1 MMRIKVNSIISSIL
15 TKRVNTSIKLRK
27 ACQAYAI
34 AIGLGIFLCLLMGWL
49 QAYPTLIE
57 KGYSRFFFQLYSYL
71 PKLLLGWIPFSV
83 GDLFYPVALIFL
95 VYLLVQAVL
104 SLLRKAWLLALY
116 RFLKLSFSIILL
128 YLFFYLSWGLN
139 YYRVPLYQQ
148 LGLELKGLKQE
159 DYLFVLDK
167 HIQRCNDLRTQF
179 SPTEDGRGRAKKEL
193 EDLMKTDVRVQPI
206 LSTTQVKAKSPLSS
220 HLVSYFAVSG
230 YFNPFTQEV
239 QVNENMPLPGYP
251 FTVVHELTHQMGIG
265 FEDECNFVAF
275 LKLQDHKDPWYRYA
289 ASYETV
295 QYLLRTL
302 AAQDESLYTEYYN
315 RLSAEV
321 KADLKGERDY
331 WKHYTGW
338 INDLFGFLYSGYL
351 QHNNQPEGLERYSM
365 MSRMVVAWELKQ
377 IPKP

>member
-1 MMRIKVNSIISSIL
+1 MRKKENNIISSIL
-15 TKRVNTSIKLRK
+15 TKRVNTSAKLKKR
-27 ACQAYAI
+27 CQAYAI
-34 AIGLGIFLCLLMGWL
+34 AIGLGIFLCLLMGWF
-49 QAYPTLIE
+49 QSYPAFIE
-57 KGYSRFFFQLYSYL
+57 KGYSRLFFPAYSYL
-71 PKLLLGWIPFSV
+71 PKLLLSWIPFSV
-83 GDLFYPVALIFL
+83 GDLFYPAAVIFL
-95 VYLLVQAVL
+95 VYLLVQTIV
-104 SLLRKAWLLALY
+104 SLFRKAWRHALL
-116 RFLKLSFSIILL
+116 RFLKLSCSILL
-128 YLFFYLSWGLN
+128 LYIFFYMSWGLN
-139 YYRVPLYQQ
+139 YYREPLYQQ
-148 LGLELKGLKQE
+148 MGLDLKGLKKE
-159 DYLFVLDK
+159 DYLQVLDK
-167 HIQRCNDLRTQF
+167 HIQRCNDLRIQF
-179 SPTEDGRGRAKKEL
+179 SPSEDGRGRAKKEL
-193 EDLMKTDVRVQPI
+193 EDLMKTDTRLQPI

-265 FEDECNFVAF
+265 FEDECNFIAF
-275 LKLQDHKDPWYRYA
+275 LKLQGHKDPWYRYA

-302 AAQDESLYTEYYN
+302 AAQDESLYKEYYS
-315 RLSAEV
+315 RLSEEV

-331 WKHYTGW
+331 WRHYTGW

-365 MSRMVVAWELKQ
+365 MSRMVVAWEIKQ

>member
-1 MMRIKVNSIISSIL
+1 MMRKKVSNFISSIL
-15 TKRVNTSIKLRK
+15 TKRANTGVKLRK

-34 AIGLGIFLCLLMGWL
+34 AIGLVLVFCLAMEWL
-49 QAYPTLIE
+49 QVYPALIE
-57 KGYSRFFFQLYSYL
+57 RAYSRSFFTIYSYL
-71 PKLLLGWIPFSV
+71 PKLLFGWIPFSV
-83 GDLFYPVALIFL
+83 GDLFYAAAFIFL
-95 VYLLVQAVL
+95 LYLLLQVVL
-104 SLLRKAWLLALY
+104 ALFRKAWLCALLNT
-116 RFLKLSFSIILL
+116 LKLSFSVLLL

-148 LGLELKGLKQE
+148 IGLTLKGIKKE

-167 HIQRCNDLRTQF
+167 HIQRCNDLRSQF
-179 SPTEDGRGRAKKEL
+179 SPSEDARRRAKVEL
-193 EDLMKTDVRVQPI
+193 EALMKNDTLLRPI

-220 HLVSYFAVSG
+220 HWVSYFGVSG

-239 QVNENMPLPGYP
+239 QVNERMPLPGYP

-275 LKLQDHKDPWYRYA
+275 LKLQDHPDPWYRYA

-302 AAQDESLYTEYYN
+302 AAQDESVYKDYYS
-315 RLSAEV
+315 RLSALV
-321 KADLKGERDY
+321 KADLKAERDY

-338 INDLFGFLYSGYL
+338 INDLFGFLYGGYL
-351 QHNNQPEGLERYSM
+351 QHNNQPEGLDRYSM